1 MCAALLALALAAALP
16 SLEVAQTLVLP
27 GHAAEML
34 IIHRA
39 PVGVPQEALELG
51 IRGRVRFS
59 IYVSPNGRVLSA
71 HLISGH
77 PLLVE
82 AARKAVMKFRFQ
94 PLLFNGRRLS
104 WRSTITVPVP
114 TPDWTTP
121 KRVA

>member
-16 SLEVAQTLVLP
+16 SPEVAQALVLP
-27 GHAAEML
+27 GHAAETL
-34 IIHRA
+34 IVYRA
-39 PVGVPQEALELG
+39 PVELPQEALDHG

-59 IYVSPNGRVLSA
+59 IHVSPNGRVLEA
-71 HLISGH
+71 YLISGH

-82 AARKAVMKFRFQ
+82 AARKAVLLYRFQ
-94 PLLFNGRRLS
+94 PLLLNGRRLP

>member
-16 SLEVAQTLVLP
+16 SPEVAQTLALP

-34 IIHRA
+34 IVHRA
-39 PVGVPQEALELG
+39 PVDLPQEALELG

-59 IYVSPNGRVLSA
+59 IHVSPHGRVLEA
-71 HLISGH
+71 YLISGH

-82 AARKAVMKFRFQ
+82 AARKAVMLYRLQ
-94 PLLFNGRRLS
+94 PLLLNGRRLP